1 MTEKRLFEI
10 VNLESGLR
18 TIKETK
24 TNYILPINQLSAL
37 CILLNYVSV
46 NGDVP
51 DDVDTLNWW
60 NKPKY
65 DKYKG
70 DVE

>member
-1 MTEKRLFEI
+1 MTKNKRLFEI
-10 VNLESGLR
+10 VTLESGLR

-24 TNYILPINQLSAL
+24 TDYVLPINQLSAL
-37 CILLNYVSV
+37 CILLNYVAV

-60 NKPKY
+60 NKAEY
-65 DKYKG
+65 DKYRG
-70 DVE
+70 

>member
-1 MTEKRLFEI
+1 MTKKRLFEI
-10 VNLESGLR
+10 VALESGLR

-24 TNYILPINQLSAL
+24 TDYVLPINHLSGL
-37 CILLNYVSV
+37 CTLLNYVAV

-51 DDVDTLNWW
+51 DDVDTRNWW

-65 DKYKG
+65 DKYRG
-70 DVE
+70 

>member
-10 VNLESGLR
+10 VILESGLR

-24 TNYILPINQLSAL
+24 TDYVLPINQLSAL
-37 CILLNYVSV
+37 CILLNYVAV

-60 NKPKY
+60 NKAEY
-65 DKYKG
+65 DKYRG
-70 DVE
+70 GF